1 MVIKVMKFLIIMIIK
16 QGQDEFDSITRAY
29 YRNNNISL
37 IIDYNIRYRI
47 KVFLKLTKY
56 IYIFKCLIMF
66 CNILIK

>member
-47 KVFLKLTKY
+47 NVFFKLTKY
-56 IYIFKCLIMF
+56 IYIFL
-66 CNILIK
+66 NV